1 MSGAL
6 GDGATGGVLVEAP
19 RTAGGVE
26 EPAALAGVVDAV
38 ESGVDE
44 GSPAVA
50 GSVMIGGADGAAGG
64 TIRAI
69 GAVEPSE
76 TVRRAAREA
85 KECQSKV
92 VSEVTGSRVW
102 IVNPEASM
110 SSRVKRNPS
119 ARAESPT
126 GVAVTMGW

>member
-1 MSGAL
+1 
-6 GDGATGGVLVEAP
+6 
-19 RTAGGVE
+19 VE

-38 ESGVDE
+38 ESSVDE
-44 GSPAVA
+44 ESPAVA
-50 GSVMIGGADGAAGG
+50 GSVMNGGAEGAAGG

-76 TVRRAAREA
+76 TVRRAAGDA